1 MRHVGVGLVRVRV
14 CTCVWGL
21 WCAHEHKGDPVTSNT
36 AARCTNTYIQ
46 LGRELANVHQVAAEG
61 GLGQKQAL
69 GQLVPLAAVHVVPH
83 VRLPRAQALAHQVVL
98 EEAPA
103 QYKQKP
109 PRMTRYVQVRHIDDR
124 VVMPRGNGGASAERC
139 VGIEKTGGGYGT
151 WRR

>member
-1 MRHVGVGLVRVRV
+1 MGVGLVRVRV

-98 EEAPA
+98 EEADVA
-103 QYKQKP
+103 HHVEQ
-109 PRMTRYVQVRHIDDR
+109 RHHLDALAVLQGALGRR
-124 VVMPRGNGGASAERC
+124 VC
-139 VGIEKTGGGYGT
+139 VWGGG
-151 WRR
+151 